1 MPVPAAGGGWG
12 KMRLV
17 PVPDALRTLS
27 HDPAFWADYF
37 FRTHRSTPDA
47 DPDPAELR
55 ATFPVAGG
63 YALVLDLDREYGTY
77 ALGLRTPGSSE
88 PIPMAWDDRSRWHP
102 HGLLWPELDLIG
114 RVVALDDPSLPHPG
128 LPVALL
134 CRFTPITPEDDA
146 AAVQALLGAALRS
159 LRVPVPPAEQ
169 EPLFRYTPRVL
180 SEEQVAD
187 YLEVP
192 GEGVAG
198 TLRYAGSD
206 VFPFDDLAELVRLAQ
221 RRVGRVAAEP
231 WRTERVRALARQRDI
246 AGLLAALE
254 AGGCDHPT
262 LLDALSDPVTPAEAG
277 WVLDMLG
284 GDIPVPLRSDGID
297 QKRG

>member
-1 MPVPAAGGGWG
+1 M
-12 KMRLV
+12 

-37 FRTHRSTPDA
+37 FRATPAA
-47 DPDPAELR
+47 DPDPADLR
-55 ATFPVAGG
+55 ATFPIAGG

-77 ALGLRTPGSSE
+77 ALGLRTPGGSE

-134 CRFTPITPEDDA
+134 CRFAPITPEDDA
-146 AAVQALLGAALRS
+146 AAVRDLLGAALRS

-169 EPLFRYTPRVL
+169 EPLFPYSPRVL
-180 SEEQVAD
+180 TEEQVAD
-187 YLEVP
+187 YLQVP

-206 VFPFDDLAELVRLAQ
+206 VFPFDELAELVRLA
-221 RRVGRVAAEP
+221 RARVARVGAEP
-231 WRTERVRALARQRDI
+231 WCTERVRALARRGEPAAI
-246 AGLLAALE
+246 LAALE
-254 AGGCDHPT
+254 AAGCDHPT
-262 LLDALSDPVTPAEAG
+262 LLDALADPVTEAEAA
-277 WVLDMLG
+277 WVVDVLG
-284 GDIPVPLRSDGID
+284 SQTPVPLPRDGSG

>member
-1 MPVPAAGGGWG
+1 MPVPE
-12 KMRLV
+12 
-17 PVPDALRTLS
+17 ALRTLS
-27 HDPAFWADYF
+27 HDPEFWADYF
-37 FRTHRSTPDA
+37 FRASPDA
-47 DPDPAELR
+47 DPDPADLR

-63 YALVLDLDREYGTY
+63 YGLVLDLDRQYGTY

-102 HGLLWPELDLIG
+102 HGLRWPELDLIG

-134 CRFTPITPEDDA
+134 CRFAPVTSEDDA
-146 AAVQALLGAALRS
+146 EAVRDLLGSALRS

-169 EPLFRYTPRVL
+169 EPLFPYAPRVL
-180 SEEQVAD
+180 SEAQVAD
-187 YLEVP
+187 YLSVP

-206 VFPFDDLAELVRLAQ
+206 VFPFDGLEELVRLGRQ
-221 RRVGRVAAEP
+221 RVARLATEP
-231 WRTERVRALARQRDI
+231 WCTERVRELAR
-246 AGLLAALE
+246 AGRTEPLLAALE
-254 AGGCDHPT
+254 AAGCDHPT
-262 LLDALSDPVTPAEAG
+262 LLDALTDPVTPAEAA
-277 WVLDMLG
+277 WVADVLG
-284 GDIPVPLRSDGID
+284 GALPVPLRWDGSD